1 MTLARVKWANNVF
14 IYAQTH
20 SVEPV
25 PVVRAQESLLAEGGR
40 QIFIFI
46 FLQEFNLS
54 SVRLMDFPYEQKR
67 ARRSLTRASE
77 GESSISR
84 RAPPTIPR

>member
-25 PVVRAQESLLAEGGR
+25 PVVGAQESLLAEGGR
-40 QIFIFI
+40 QIFIFFFFTGI
-46 FLQEFNLS
+46 
-54 SVRLMDFPYEQKR
+54 
-67 ARRSLTRASE
+67 
-77 GESSISR
+77 
-84 RAPPTIPR
+84 